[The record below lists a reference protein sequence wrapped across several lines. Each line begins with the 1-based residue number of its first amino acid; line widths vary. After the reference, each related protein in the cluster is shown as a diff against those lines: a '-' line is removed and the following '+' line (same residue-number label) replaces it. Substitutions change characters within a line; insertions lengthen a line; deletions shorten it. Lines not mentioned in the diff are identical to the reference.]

1 MEEAGGEGGRWR
13 RRQAEK
19 EAGGEGGRRRRRQ
32 AEKEAGGEGGRE
44 RRRQVEKEADLSL
57 LTTAIKTN
65 EELVTKMENNLQ
77 QLKNELQNEPR
88 NHSLRD
94 TDKQLWTLFA
104 HKTLEQLEPATEARV
119 AEREKGK
126 TPNLTPTSSSKD
138 HTNTGGKNK
147 GKGKGKNN

>member
-1 MEEAGGEGGRWR
+1 
-13 RRQAEK
+13 
-19 EAGGEGGRRRRRQ
+19 
-32 AEKEAGGEGGRE
+32 
-44 RRRQVEKEADLSL
+44 
-57 LTTAIKTN
+57 
-65 EELVTKMENNLQ
+65 MENNLQ

-104 HKTLEQLEPATEARV
+104 HKTLQQLEPATEARV
-119 AEREKGK
+119 AEREKEK
-126 TPNLTPTSSSKD
+126 TPNLTPTGSSKD